1 MLRVW
6 VTLEQTSQIAL
17 TSDLPRRVDLRA
29 EEYSPSWAT
38 LRKFFDRWMRAV
50 ALSLNLYSLDFM
62 VVNHLAYNSIK
73 CLAMP
78 AIVPLTAVKVRLP
91 NRWIPNSKVVSFIN

>member
-29 EEYSPSWAT
+29 G
-38 LRKFFDRWMRAV
+38 KFFDGWMRAV

-78 AIVPLTAVKVRLP
+78 AIVPLMAVKVRLP